1 MLISIHDYS
10 FSYPDNQPALSHVNL
25 DLAQGSFTVLFGRS
39 GSGKTTLL
47 RQLKRVLLPS
57 GTSTGN
63 ITWQNQPL
71 AALDN
76 RAQASKIGYV
86 NQHADAQFATDKVWH
101 ELAFGLESLGVRPT
115 AMRTRIAEM
124 ATFFGIGALLDRD
137 VRSLSGGQKQLV
149 SLASVMTLR
158 PELLL
163 LDEPTAQL
171 DPLAKQTFIQIL
183 VRLHNELGTTILLA
197 EHELED
203 ILPWADQLVMMRAGT
218 IAAAGT
224 PRAVAAKLHAAG
236 DPLFAALPT
245 ATRLYCTGTA
255 LIKTEAIPLTVGAG
269 RSWLAQLP
277 LTPAPL
283 SAPVAPAP
291 TTPFLTAK
299 HLAFRFAPDEAD
311 VLTDVNLTVQQGSW
325 YGIIGNNGA
334 GKSTL
339 LTLLSGIRQPT
350 SGKVTLA
357 GNKLTHYKE
366 ADLYHEFLAVL
377 PQDPTTL
384 FASATVQAELLATA
398 NMVHPA
404 MGAAA
409 AVSGAVDLCH
419 LRPLL
424 DHHPFDLSGGEQQL
438 LALAKVILLR
448 PKILLLDEPT
458 KGLDAFTKQQVGT
471 ILNQLQKNGVTLV
484 MVTHDLDFIAEHADH
499 IGLLFDG
506 TIVADAPTHD
516 FFAANSFYTTTASRI
531 GRDIWPG
538 AITFKEVAACLKH
551 SQNS

>member
-57 GTSTGN
+57 GTSTGS

-149 SLASVMTLR
+149 SLASVMTLS

-183 VRLHNELGTTILLA
+183 VRLHTELGTTILLA

-218 IAAAGT
+218 M
-224 PRAVAAKLHAAG
+224 
-236 DPLFAALPT
+236 LP
-245 ATRLYCTGTA
+245 
-255 LIKTEAIPLTVGAG
+255 
-269 RSWLAQLP
+269 
-277 LTPAPL
+277 
-283 SAPVAPAP
+283 PV
-291 TTPFLTAK
+291 
-299 HLAFRFAPDEAD
+299 R
-311 VLTDVNLTVQQGSW
+311 
-325 YGIIGNNGA
+325 
-334 GKSTL
+334 
-339 LTLLSGIRQPT
+339 R
-350 SGKVTLA
+350 
-357 GNKLTHYKE
+357 
-366 ADLYHEFLAVL
+366 
-377 PQDPTTL
+377 
-384 FASATVQAELLATA
+384 
-398 NMVHPA
+398 
-404 MGAAA
+404 
-409 AVSGAVDLCH
+409 
-419 LRPLL
+419 
-424 DHHPFDLSGGEQQL
+424 
-438 LALAKVILLR
+438 
-448 PKILLLDEPT
+448 
-458 KGLDAFTKQQVGT
+458 
-471 ILNQLQKNGVTLV
+471 
-484 MVTHDLDFIAEHADH
+484 
-499 IGLLFDG
+499 
-506 TIVADAPTHD
+506 
-516 FFAANSFYTTTASRI
+516 
-531 GRDIWPG
+531 
-538 AITFKEVAACLKH
+538 
-551 SQNS
+551 